1 MTLNQKLGPKSC
13 PENCSTEAWEL
24 FCAAANGDLNTVQQI
39 IRERPDSM
47 HQFVWYQSPLHFAV
61 RENQVDVVREL
72 LNAGL
77 NPAYSNFNYSSWQT
91 LLPITR
97 DRGFDEL
104 HRILV
109 TEMERRFNYD
119 PGYEPLWAAVA
130 ANDTNATRERIE
142 ANPKLVNIGDE
153 HGNRAIHWAALSRRI
168 PIIKLLLELG
178 ADVNAKRADMRSPLF
193 VALDGDYWFR
203 KKNEPDP
210 ETSQS
215 DVVKLLRD
223 SGANYEF
230 AIAVALNDLEFV
242 QTELDKQPELAGK
255 LSDSRRS
262 PLYLAAIRGHMDMV
276 RLLLKHGADPNL
288 PEHCAANG
296 RALFEASARND
307 IEMMELLIE
316 HKANVNAYADS
327 SGNCL
332 SIAKQGG
339 AREQETIDLL
349 IKHGALA
356 GEWEIDTKEK
366 VTAALEDEKFLPNR
380 DMWSSILNQIISQDD
395 VTLLEKYV
403 ARFGA
408 DDIEKLNPSNGW
420 RIPKSKQMLA
430 KLLEYGTDINAR
442 DWNGRTF
449 LHHSAHFETSTVA
462 EFLVEAGIDIDAI
475 DHQSGTTALGLA
487 AWSGRLPVVNLLLEA
502 GANPLLPADEKW
514 ARPLS
519 FAKEQGHEEVVK
531 RLEAVN

>member
-1 MTLNQKLGPKSC
+1 MTLNEKLGPKSC
-13 PENCSTEAWEL
+13 PENCSTEAWKL

-242 QTELDKQPELAGK
+242 QAELDKQPELAGK

-262 PLYLAAIRGHMDMV
+262 PLYLAAIGGHMDMV
-276 RLLLKHGADPNL
+276 RLLLKLGADPNL
-288 PEHCAANG
+288 PAHCAANG

-307 IEMMELLIE
+307 ICLL
-316 HKANVNAYADS
+316 Y
-327 SGNCL
+327 
-332 SIAKQGG
+332 
-339 AREQETIDLL
+339 
-349 IKHGALA
+349 
-356 GEWEIDTKEK
+356 
-366 VTAALEDEKFLPNR
+366 
-380 DMWSSILNQIISQDD
+380 
-395 VTLLEKYV
+395 
-403 ARFGA
+403 
-408 DDIEKLNPSNGW
+408 
-420 RIPKSKQMLA
+420 
-430 KLLEYGTDINAR
+430 
-442 DWNGRTF
+442 
-449 LHHSAHFETSTVA
+449 TS
-462 EFLVEAGIDIDAI
+462 DA
-475 DHQSGTTALGLA
+475 
-487 AWSGRLPVVNLLLEA
+487 
-502 GANPLLPADEKW
+502 ADE
-514 ARPLS
+514 
-519 FAKEQGHEEVVK
+519 
-531 RLEAVN
+531 